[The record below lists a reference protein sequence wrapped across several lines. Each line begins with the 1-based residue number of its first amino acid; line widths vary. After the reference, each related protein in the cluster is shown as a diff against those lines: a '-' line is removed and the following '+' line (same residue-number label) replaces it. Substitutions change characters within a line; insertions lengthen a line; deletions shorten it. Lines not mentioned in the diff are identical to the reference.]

1 MITFFL
7 GKSNTGKSEKAEE
20 FVLSLGS
27 VQRVY
32 IATMKVM
39 DEAGKERVLKHRK
52 QREGMGFE
60 TLEIPIK
67 ITEALSSIDNLKN
80 TTVLLECIS
89 NLVGN
94 EMHDNPDRA
103 GLSEEE
109 FANQI
114 VKDVRQLSDKVS
126 DLVVVSSEYE
136 AKADYSEETLKYI
149 SYLNRTNMELKVVA
163 DRVFE
168 VK

>member
-7 GKSNTGKSEKAEE
+7 GKSNTGNIEKAEE

-27 VQRVY
+27 AQRVY

-52 QREGMGFE
+52 QREGKGFE
-60 TLEIPIK
+60 TLEFPMRIP
-67 ITEALSSIDNLKN
+67 EALSYIQESEN

-109 FANQI
+109 VAKQI
-114 VKDVRQLSDKVS
+114 VKDVRQLSSLIKTPRS
-126 DLVVVSSEYE
+126 LPSS
-136 AKADYSEETLKYI
+136 T
-149 SYLNRTNMELKVVA
+149 
-163 DRVFE
+163 
-168 VK
+168 